1 MIVKGNFTKLS
12 MAIYGDVAS
21 ELPSFPP
28 SPSSHVLAAL
38 PPLTP
43 TPLSPALDPANSA
56 DPTTLTRNLLSLIPD
71 VPPLPLVIRLM
82 FCLKPTNDD
91 WDLPEFPY
99 LHPDLDDDP
108 DDFDLDYAYQ
118 LTSQPVADDVP
129 LEVLQRFADRVADAI
144 ELKVRVYYEYA
155 YTCLTHTMQGDSLS
169 YLVAGILSRVACQHR
184 ELPRLLIVRTISPVA
199 PLCLL
204 HLDLI

>member
-21 ELPSFPP
+21 ELS
-28 SPSSHVLAAL
+28 SAESAPSSCVPSVL
-38 PPLTP
+38 PPLNP
-43 TPLSPALDPANSA
+43 TPLSPALDPANSE
-56 DPTTLTRNLLSLIPD
+56 DPMALTRNLLSLIPEA
-71 VPPLPLVIRLM
+71 PPLPLVIRLM
-82 FCLKPTNDD
+82 FCLKPANDD

-108 DDFDLDYAYQ
+108 VDFDLEYAYQ

-144 ELKVRVYYEYA
+144 GPKACVGINVY
-155 YTCLTHTMQGDSLS
+155 MRSLADTL
-169 YLVAGILSRVACQHR
+169 YRMGPN
-184 ELPRLLIVRTISPVA
+184 LPW
-199 PLCLL
+199 
-204 HLDLI
+204 